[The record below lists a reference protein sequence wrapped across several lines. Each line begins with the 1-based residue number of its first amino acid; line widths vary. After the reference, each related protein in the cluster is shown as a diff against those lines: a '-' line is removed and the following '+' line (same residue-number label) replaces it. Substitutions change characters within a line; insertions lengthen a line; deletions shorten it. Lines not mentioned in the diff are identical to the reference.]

1 MDAARVDGRNEP
13 AANHTQAARP
23 LTQDAR
29 SLGFLT
35 ESRQGFSEP
44 NPIGRKPLRRMN
56 EAAGAAD
63 APREARSISRVVC
76 GFTRRFL

>member
-23 LTQDAR
+23 LTRTLAA
-29 SLGFLT
+29 LGFLT

-44 NPIGRKPLRRMN
+44 NPIGRKPLRRL
-56 EAAGAAD
+56 
-63 APREARSISRVVC
+63 ARVNAC
-76 GFTRRFL
+76 